1 MIKSLA
7 SLLCFSFL
15 CQEHCNSSLGAG
27 LTMDWDCWSRRS
39 HLLGAGLE
47 IHGSRVDATDRQWVM
62 GLEKNAGKDEGCK
75 DTHDSRKATRW
86 EPSKVFRLLVAQKK
100 IQLSIV
106 FWGQN
111 GGETHTKPQVQ
122 WFGSKIPR
130 PTGQHIKNRIELHE
144 RALVQRTTS
153 SKDTV

>member
-1 MIKSLA
+1 MGA
-7 SLLCFSFL
+7 EQGFSTAR
-15 CQEHCNSSLGAG
+15 CPKE
-27 LTMDWDCWSRRS
+27 
-39 HLLGAGLE
+39 
-47 IHGSRVDATDRQWVM
+47 
-62 GLEKNAGKDEGCK
+62 
-75 DTHDSRKATRW
+75 
-86 EPSKVFRLLVAQKK
+86 

-111 GGETHTKPQVQ
+111 GRETHTKPQVQ

-153 SKDTV
+153 SKEYRIGMDAIQGEGCT